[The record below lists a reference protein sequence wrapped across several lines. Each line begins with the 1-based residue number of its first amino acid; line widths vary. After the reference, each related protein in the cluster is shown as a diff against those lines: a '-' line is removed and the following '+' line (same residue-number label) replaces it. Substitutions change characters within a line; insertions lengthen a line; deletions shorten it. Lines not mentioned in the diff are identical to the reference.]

1 MAILFSVSRFCL
13 MLCFVC
19 FLADFWDG
27 HTASIGSF
35 NVYTYLLYQTK
46 KRCNYIYFCRCRG
59 GLFRQKKRISGRLES
74 TPKLIE
80 LKHFKKSNSS
90 RNDTIN
96 AVEGSDEMNQWKW
109 SIYNVSNEIMTLK
122 IRDQFVRAAAR
133 LHRRITQGGYLQF
146 VHL

>member
-1 MAILFSVSRFCL
+1 LFCFVLF
-13 MLCFVC
+13 CFVC

-35 NVYTYLLYQTK
+35 YVYTYFLYQTK
-46 KRCNYIYFCRCRG
+46 KKCNCICFCRCRGRG
-59 GLFRQKKRISGRLES
+59 GLFRQKRISGRLES

-109 SIYNVSNEIMTLK
+109 IYNVSNEIMTLK

>member
-1 MAILFSVSRFCL
+1 MAILFSVSRFCFNAL
-13 MLCFVC
+13 FCFALFV

-35 NVYTYLLYQTK
+35 YVYTYFLYQTK
-46 KRCNYIYFCRCRG
+46 KKCNCICFCRCRG
-59 GLFRQKKRISGRLES
+59 VYSDKRKRISGRLES

-96 AVEGSDEMNQWKW
+96 AVEGSRDEMNQ
-109 SIYNVSNEIMTLK
+109 
-122 IRDQFVRAAAR
+122 
-133 LHRRITQGGYLQF
+133 
-146 VHL
+146 

>member
-13 MLCFVC
+13 MLCFVLLC
-19 FLADFWDG
+19 LFFGRFLGWAY
-27 HTASIGSF
+27 SINRVILCLYIFSIS
-35 NVYTYLLYQTK
+35 NKKEVQLYLFLQVQ
-46 KRCNYIYFCRCRG
+46 G

-96 AVEGSDEMNQWKW
+96 AVEGSDEMNQ
-109 SIYNVSNEIMTLK
+109 
-122 IRDQFVRAAAR
+122 
-133 LHRRITQGGYLQF
+133 
-146 VHL
+146 